1 MVKISNS
8 YSRWSIIWAIL
19 FFMLALSCSKE
30 SNNLEEGTELL
41 QINAVVS
48 ETKTTLSGTTL
59 NWVNGDN
66 LGMYL
71 GNLHSN
77 NVMIFNS
84 GIFKGFLTRKN
95 VSPCNLEVYSYYP
108 YHLNAADP
116 KNINATLPTIQSA
129 PFDSKADYMVS
140 NATSIN
146 YDESNMPTINLT
158 FSRHLFSILKFTIT
172 NTEETLKEEKLY
184 GIKLQ
189 SASHTLSGSFS
200 FDVSLGN
207 ESTAQ
212 FSTDLLKTNKSVSVE
227 YQSGQ
232 PTIGLGKNHTLY
244 LVVPAGVYESGDLSV
259 QVYTENEVFTQ
270 TINKKITL
278 ENGTIY
284 DIQPLDIKSA
294 EKNKRYKTVL
304 TFGDSITT
312 LTMAKW
318 LQGLLG
324 AEWKVYNA
332 GVSGEKAI
340 QIMARTGAI
349 PTYIKDAFTIPASS
363 ETSVPIGTTFYTTM
377 KTDGSYSAAPDVEL
391 IYNLAAYTSQGAVYC
406 GCANPFM
413 VNGVEC
419 EITKDGAGVL
429 MLRRTADGDAVD
441 CNEYTQVIPAA
452 KWKLG
457 NPTLT
462 TLYMGTNGVYAEN
475 ATTGRN
481 SNQVL
486 ADMHKIVEKATTG
499 HFMAVGYHH
508 SRWNNDY
515 KNVFVEEFSA
525 KHNFLDLRT
534 EGCVKAV
541 VINSLL
547 GLPMSAQDNTNI
559 SKVIW
564 PESWGGID
572 IHPNS
577 YGAKAY
583 AYLVYYK
590 MKEMG
595 LAD

>member
-1 MVKISNS
+1 MEV
-8 YSRWSIIWAIL
+8 
-19 FFMLALSCSKE
+19 
-30 SNNLEEGTELL
+30 
-41 QINAVVS
+41 NAVIN
-48 ETKTTLSGTTL
+48 ETKTALSGTTL
-59 NWVNGDN
+59 NWVDGDN
-66 LGMYL
+66 IGMYL

-77 NVMIFNS
+77 NVMIYNKDS
-84 GIFKGFLTRKN
+84 FKGFFTKNN
-95 VSPCNLEVYSYYP
+95 VSAQDLDVFSYYP
-108 YHLNAADP
+108 YNHNAGES
-116 KNINATLPTIQSA
+116 KIIEATLPTTQSA
-129 PFDSKADYMVS
+129 PFDSKADFMVS
-140 NATSIN
+140 NKTSVH
-146 YDESNMPTINLT
+146 YDESDMPTINLT

-172 NTEETLKEEKLY
+172 NTEETLKDEKLF
-184 GIKLQ
+184 GVKLL

-200 FDVSLGN
+200 FDVSSG
-207 ESTAQ
+207 SDATAQ
-212 FSTDLLKTNKSVSVE
+212 FSEEPLKISKSVSVE
-227 YQSGQ
+227 YGSGQ
-232 PTIGLGKNHTLY
+232 PTIGLGVNHTLY
-244 LVVPAGVYESGDLSV
+244 LVVPTGTYESGDLSI
-259 QVYTENEVFTQ
+259 QVYSENKVFTQ
-270 TINKKITL
+270 RINKALTLTL

-284 DIQPLDIKSA
+284 DIQSLDIKNA
-294 EKNKRYKTVL
+294 EKNNRYKSVL

-318 LQGLLG
+318 LQSLLG

-332 GVSGEKAI
+332 GVSGERVI

-377 KTDGSYSAAPDVEL
+377 KTDGSYSSAPDTEL
-391 IYNLAAYTSQGAVYC
+391 IYNLAAYTSQSAIYC

-429 MLRRTADGDAVD
+429 MLRRTVDGDAVF
-441 CNEYTQVIPAA
+441 CKEYTQAIPAA

-462 TLYMGTNGVYAEN
+462 TLYMGTNGTYTEN

-481 SNQVL
+481 ANQVL

-508 SRWNNDY
+508 SRWNSTY
-515 KNVFVEEFSA
+515 KSVFEDEFSA
-525 KHNFLDLRT
+525 KNNFLDLRT
-534 EGCVKAV
+534 EGCAKAE

-547 GLPMSAQDNTNI
+547 GLPLSEADQTNL
-559 SKVIW
+559 SNGIW

-572 IHPNS
+572 IHPNT

-583 AYLVYYK
+583 AYLIYYK

-595 LAD
+595 IVE

>member
-1 MVKISNS
+1 MVRISNL
-8 YSRWSIIWAIL
+8 YTRWSIIWAFL
-19 FFMLALSCSKE
+19 FFVLALSCSKE
-30 SNNLEEGTELL
+30 SNNLEEGSELL

-48 ETKTTLSGTTL
+48 ETKTALSGTSL

-77 NVMIFNS
+77 NIMIFNS
-84 GIFKGFLTRKN
+84 GIFKGFFTRKN
-95 VSPCNLEVYSYYP
+95 VSPCNLQVYSYYP
-108 YHLNAADP
+108 Y
-116 KNINATLPTIQSA
+116 NINAGTSNIIDATLPKTQTA

-212 FSTDLLKTNKSVSVE
+212 FSNDLLKTNKSVSVE
-227 YQSGQ
+227 YKSGQ
-232 PTIGLGKNHTLY
+232 PTIGLGENHTLY
-244 LVVPAGVYESGDLSV
+244 LVVPAGAYESGDLSV

-270 TINKKITL
+270 TINKSL
-278 ENGTIY
+278 SLNNGTIY
-284 DIQPLDIKSA
+284 TIQPLDIKSA

-391 IYNLAAYTSQGAVYC
+391 IYNLAAYTSQSAVYC

-419 EITKDGAGVL
+419 EITKNGAGVL

-462 TLYMGTNGVYAEN
+462 TLYMGTNGAYTAN

-486 ADMHKIVEKATTG
+486 ADMHKIVENATTG

-508 SRWNNDY
+508 SRWDSAYKSVFDY
-515 KNVFVEEFSA
+515 EFSA

-534 EGCVKAV
+534 EGCAKAV

-564 PESWGGID
+564 PESWGGIA
-572 IHPNS
+572 IHPNT

>member
-1 MVKISNS
+1 MVRLSNS

-19 FFMLALSCSKE
+19 FFVYPLSCSKV
-30 SNNLEEGTELL
+30 NNSLEERSDTIEVKAV
-41 QINAVVS
+41 ING
-48 ETKTTLSGTTL
+48 TKTSLSGTTL

-66 LGMYL
+66 IGMYM

-77 NVMIFNS
+77 NVMIYNTN
-84 GIFKGFLTRKN
+84 IFKGYFTKKN
-95 VSPCNLEVYSYYP
+95 VSPIELDIYSYYP
-108 YHLNAADP
+108 YSISGGSSKIID
-116 KNINATLPTIQSA
+116 ATLPKIQNA

-140 NATSIN
+140 NTTSCV
-146 YDESNMPTINLT
+146 YDENNMPTINLT
-158 FSRHLFSILKFTIT
+158 FSRHLFSIIKFTIT
-172 NTEETLKEEKLY
+172 NTDETLKNEKLY
-184 GIKLQ
+184 GVKLN

-207 ESTAQ
+207 ESTAI
-212 FSTDLLKTNKSVSVE
+212 FSTDPLKTNKTVSVE
-227 YQSGQ
+227 YQSAQ
-232 PTIGLGKNHTLY
+232 PTIGLGTNHTIY
-244 LVVPAGVYESGDLSV
+244 LVVPVGVYESGDLSI
-259 QVYTENEVFTQ
+259 QVYTENEIFTQ
-270 TINKKITL
+270 NINKKVSL
-278 ENGTIY
+278 NNGTIY
-284 DIQPLDIKSA
+284 NIQSLDIKSA
-294 EKNKRYKTVL
+294 EKKKRYKSVL

-318 LQGLLG
+318 LQSLLG

-363 ETSVPIGTTFYTTM
+363 ESSVPIGNTFFTTM
-377 KTDGSYSAAPDVEL
+377 KTDGSYSSTPDVEL
-391 IYNLAAYTSQGAVYC
+391 IYNLAAYTNQGGVYC

-419 EITKDGAGVL
+419 EITKDAAGVL
-429 MLRRTADGDAVD
+429 LLRRLVDGDAVD
-441 CNEYTQVIPAA
+441 CTDYTQAIPAA

-462 TLYMGTNGVYAEN
+462 TLYMGTNGAYTAN

-481 SNQVL
+481 ANQVL
-486 ADMHKIVEKATTG
+486 ADMHKIVENATTG

-508 SRWNNDY
+508 SRWNTEY
-515 KNVFVEEFSA
+515 KSVFEEEFSA

-534 EGCVKAV
+534 EGCAKAT
-541 VINSLL
+541 VINTLL
-547 GLPMSAQDNTNI
+547 GLPISEADETNL
-559 SKVIW
+559 SKGIW

-595 LAD
+595 IVD

>member
-1 MVKISNS
+1 MVRISNL
-8 YSRWSIIWAIL
+8 YTRWSIIWAIL
-19 FFMLALSCSKE
+19 FFAFALSCSKE
-30 SNNLEEGTELL
+30 SNNLEEDSELL

-108 YHLNAADP
+108 Y
-116 KNINATLPTIQSA
+116 NINAGASKNIDATLPKTQTA
-129 PFDSKADYMVS
+129 PFDSKVDYMVS

-212 FSTDLLKTNKSVSVE
+212 FSTDPLKTNKSVSVE

-244 LVVPAGVYESGDLSV
+244 LVVPVGAYESGDLSV

-270 TINKKITL
+270 TINKDITL

-294 EKNKRYKTVL
+294 VKKKRYKTVL

-462 TLYMGTNGVYAEN
+462 TLYMGTNGAYTAN
-475 ATTGRN
+475 ATTERN
-481 SNQVL
+481 ANQVL
-486 ADMHKIVEKATTG
+486 ADMHKIVENATTG

-525 KHNFLDLRT
+525 KYNFLDLRT
-534 EGCVKAV
+534 EGCAKAAL
-541 VINSLL
+541 INSLL
-547 GLPMSAQDNTNI
+547 GLPMSAEDETNI
-559 SKVIW
+559 SKGIW

-572 IHPNS
+572 IHPNT

-595 LAD
+595 IVE